1 MSRKA
6 AYQESLKQDILRH
19 TLALAGEE
27 GWPNVS
33 TRKIA
38 DRLQTS
44 TTAIYHYF
52 GNKDAILAELQREGF
67 QQLYEAQ
74 AAALLVH
81 PDDPEQQL
89 VDVSLA
95 ALQFAQE
102 QPELYAVMFSLDG
115 VSCHHEEAEPM
126 NEAGMLIQN
135 ALRKL
140 TNEDN
145 LDSVFMHW
153 GATIQGFV
161 AMARNQCHPGADELF
176 RQYVKEAMHRFV
188 KGL

>member
-6 AYQESLKQDILRH
+6 AYQESLKQDILRQ
-19 TLALAGEE
+19 TLAIAGEE

-52 GNKDAILAELQREGF
+52 GGKEAILIELQRDGF
-67 QQLYEAQ
+67 RRLHDVQ
-74 AAALLVH
+74 AAALAIH

-95 ALQFAQE
+95 VLQFAYE
-102 QPELYAVMFSLDG
+102 YPELYAVMFSLDG
-115 VSCHHEEAEPM
+115 VSCHSNDAVEEMA
-126 NEAGMLIQN
+126 ATGDMLKAIL
-135 ALRKL
+135 AKL
-140 TNEDN
+140 TKQDVH
-145 LDSVFMHW
+145 SVLAHW

-161 AMARNQCHPGADELF
+161 AMARNESSPGADERF
-176 RQYVKEAMHRFV
+176 KQYVTESMQRFV